1 MEVFPESLRGR
12 LSSFMSNKLY
22 QLHNTN
28 LVTFLS
34 NVVELCEP
42 DSVYLVEGTREDLEY
57 VKRKALENGEEIPL
71 LNRNHTVHFD
81 HPLDQARAREDTF
94 ILGGKIPFVNTRP
107 REEGLKEVLGILK
120 GSMKNR
126 EMFVGFYSLGPVNS
140 RHRILAVQV
149 TDSAYVIHSEMMLY
163 RSAFWEFSGNVDF
176 LRFVHS
182 RGTQDIKRRRIAIDL
197 GGTVYSVNTTY
208 AGNSVGLKKL
218 ALRLTL
224 NMAVNGGW
232 LSEHMAIIGIDG
244 ERTHYVTASFPS
256 GSGKT
261 STSMLG
267 KLISDDLAFIRNV
280 DGKARAW
287 NPEAGVFG
295 IIHGIN
301 PKDDPIIWEV
311 LHKDDEVIFSNVLLK
326 PDGTVYWDGSGEPE
340 PEKGVNFTGE
350 WWKGK
355 RDGEGKPVPASHP
368 NARFTVRLTSFRNLD
383 PRYEDPE
390 GVEVEA
396 MIFGVK
402 DYNTLV
408 PIAEAFDWAH
418 GVVTMGASMESARTS
433 AVLGKSDEMEFN
445 PMALLDF
452 ISVSLG
458 KYLRNYLDFGRRL
471 SKSPR
476 IYGANYFLKGEKGF
490 LNSKEDKRVWLRWIA
505 ERLEGKAGSILTPI
519 GYIPRYDD
527 LRRLFSHVLGK
538 DYSRESYEAQFTI
551 RLKAYKEKFKRIKDI
566 YMSVDD
572 TPAEVI
578 EILDKQLL
586 ELDKYMREFGDR
598 VTPSQLESS

>member
-12 LSSFMSNKLY
+12 LSSSMLSKLN
-22 QLHNTN
+22 QLNN
-28 LVTFLS
+28 NYLVTFLS
-34 NVVELCEP
+34 SIVELCEP
-42 DSVYLVEGTREDLEY
+42 DSVYLVEGTGEDLEY
-57 VKRKALENGEEIPL
+57 VKRRALENGEEIPL
-71 LNRNHTVHFD
+71 RNRNHTIHFD

-94 ILGGKIPFVNTRP
+94 ILSGKIPFVNTKP
-107 REEGLKEVLGILK
+107 KEEGLKEVLGILK
-120 GSMKNR
+120 GSMRNR

-140 RHRILAVQV
+140 KHRILAVQV
-149 TDSAYVIHSEMMLY
+149 TDSAYVIHSELMLY
-163 RSAFWEFSGNVDF
+163 RSAFKEFRGNVNF

-182 RGTQDIKRRRIAIDL
+182 KGTQDIKKRRIAIDL
-197 GGTVYSVNTTY
+197 DGTVYSVNTTY

-224 NMAVNGGW
+224 NMAVKEGW

-244 ERTHYVTASFPS
+244 ERTHYITASFPS

-280 DGKARAW
+280 EGSPRAW
-287 NPEAGVFG
+287 NPESGVFG

-301 PKDDPIIWEV
+301 SRDDPIIWEV
-311 LHKDDEVIFSNVLLK
+311 LHQNDEVIFSNVLLK
-326 PDGTVYWDGSGEPE
+326 PDGTVYWEGSGEPE
-340 PEKGVNFTGE
+340 PEKGVNFAGE

-355 RDGEGKPVPASHP
+355 KDENGKPIPASHP

-383 PRYEDPE
+383 PRYEDPK

-408 PIAEAFDWAH
+408 PIAEAFDWGH
-418 GVVTMGASMESARTS
+418 GVITMGASMESARTS

-458 KYLRNYLDFGRRL
+458 KYLSNYLDFGKRL
-471 SKSPR
+471 SKTPR
-476 IYGANYFLKGEKGF
+476 IYSANYFLKDEKGF

-505 ERLEGKAGSILTPI
+505 DRLEGKADSIRTPI
-519 GYIPRYDD
+519 GYIPTYDD
-527 LRRLFSHVLGK
+527 LFRLFSQVLGK
-538 DYSRESYEAQFTI
+538 GYSRESYEAQFTI
-551 RLKAYKEKFKRIKDI
+551 RLKGYKEKFKRIKDI
-566 YMSVDD
+566 YLSIED
-572 TPAEVI
+572 TPSEVI
-578 EILDKQLL
+578 EILDRQLL
-586 ELDKYMREFGDR
+586 EIDKSMRKFGER
-598 VTPSQLESS
+598 VTPSQLE

>member
-71 LNRNHTVHFD
+71 RNRNHTVHFD

-126 EMFVGFYSLGPVNS
+126 EMLVGFYSLGPVNS

-505 ERLEGKAGSILTPI
+505 ERLEDKAGSILTPI

-586 ELDKYMREFGDR
+586 EIDKYMREFGDR